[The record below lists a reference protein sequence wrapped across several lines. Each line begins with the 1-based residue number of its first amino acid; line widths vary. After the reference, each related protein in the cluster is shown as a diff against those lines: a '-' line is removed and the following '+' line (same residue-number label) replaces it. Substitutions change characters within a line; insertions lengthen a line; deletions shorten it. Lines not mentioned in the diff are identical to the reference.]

1 MQFLS
6 SLFHSRANLLA
17 GFLLLTTGANTSTAT
32 EIRSH
37 FDSRMGDYTVVQ
49 QQYDTT
55 VPALAEPDNSLLAHV
70 GPGIRPGT
78 GSQLYS
84 QRQVALAE
92 GYVHT
97 RISPDSFS
105 DHWVNA
111 TGIRSPE
118 QWVDLLAEEAAAMAQ
133 LPEEAPLSIVVGDSI
148 SQWWPAD
155 LLPQDRYW
163 LNQGI
168 SGDTTAGILSR
179 LSSFAQTRPDTIHLM
194 AGINDLKNG
203 ASDVDV
209 LLNLAEIMRRL
220 REQHPEAHV
229 IVQSILPTRR
239 DNLPGDRIRALNAQ
253 IEAIAREQQVT
264 YVDLYPVFS
273 DDAGNLRAELTT
285 DGLHLNHYGYEVW
298 QLAITN

>member
-17 GFLLLTTGANTSTAT
+17 GFLLLTAGANTSTAT

-37 FDSRMGDYTVVQ
+37 LDFQMGDYTVMQ
-49 QQYDTT
+49 QQYDTP
-55 VPALAEPDNSLLAHV
+55 VPTLAVSDNSLLASV
-70 GPGIRPGT
+70 TQEIRPGT

-97 RISPDSFS
+97 RLSPDSFS
-105 DHWVNA
+105 DHWVHA
-111 TGIRSPE
+111 TGIRGPE
-118 QWVDLLAEEAAAMAQ
+118 QWIELLSKEAAAMAQ
-133 LPEEAPLSIVVGDSI
+133 LPDETPLSIVVGDSI
-148 SQWWPAD
+148 SQWWPSD

-168 SGDTTAGILSR
+168 SGDTTTGILSR

-203 ASDVDV
+203 ASDVEV

-239 DNLPGDRIRALNAQ
+239 DNLPSDRIRALNAQ
-253 IEAIAREQQVT
+253 IEAIAQQQQVT
-264 YVDLYPVFS
+264 YVDLHPAFS
-273 DDAGNLRAELTT
+273 DDTGNLREELTT
-285 DGLHLNHYGYEVW
+285 DGLHLNRFGYEVW
-298 QLAITN
+298 QFAMTN